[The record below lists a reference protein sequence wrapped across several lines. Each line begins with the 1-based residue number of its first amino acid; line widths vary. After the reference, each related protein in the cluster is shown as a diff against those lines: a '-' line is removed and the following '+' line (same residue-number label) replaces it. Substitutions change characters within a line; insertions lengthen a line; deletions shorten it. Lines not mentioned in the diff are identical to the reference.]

1 MAQTYQ
7 RLILS
12 HCGPRPLLFQLFELL
27 FERGKARHELAIVLV
42 AGRMFL
48 NQVPGY
54 ICIVDR
60 SPRGADN
67 ANSPLQPTLAAA
79 GVLSGLGVSMRPN
92 ALRIIF
98 GLLLGALAGFF
109 IGALPLMGLPKAI
122 DQSSTFALRFSP
134 ALLGITH

>member
-1 MAQTYQ
+1 VVLKWTG
-7 RLILS
+7 RL
-12 HCGPRPLLFQLFELL
+12 R
-27 FERGKARHELAIVLV
+27 
-42 AGRMFL
+42 
-48 NQVPGY
+48 Y

-134 ALLGITH
+134 ALLGIIH